1 MWRFYNILLTST
13 YATVVSYINFSLDIG
28 FVLLLVRGFWSLFGL
43 PLLYCPAR
51 VWHYI
56 FILFF
61 RLLPSRC
68 IQPICFFLHHGT
80 LSAYNV
86 SVTRSTLAFLCYCQ
100 SNCNSCCIC
109 TYVCFSFGFAR
120 GERTNV
126 MQIAKV
132 RKRFSSTKCAR
143 KTSSGCVLGRE
154 TTSITLPSGVD
165 GMSWD
170 EANMRLGWERQDWR
184 CYGFD
189 CCGICRTA
197 KG

>member
-1 MWRFYNILLTST
+1 MLLWFHILIFLSTS
-13 YATVVSYINFSLDIG
+13 
-28 FVLLLVRGFWSLFGL
+28 VLFFFLRGAFGL
-43 PLLYCPAR
+43 FSVSLCSIARLGVLCFIGITFLY
-51 VWHYI
+51 
-56 FILFF
+56 FF

-132 RKRFSSTKCAR
+132 RKS
-143 KTSSGCVLGRE
+143 
-154 TTSITLPSGVD
+154 
-165 GMSWD
+165 
-170 EANMRLGWERQDWR
+170 
-184 CYGFD
+184 
-189 CCGICRTA
+189 
-197 KG
+197 